1 MKKFLLSFAITA
13 AVFSGKAQSVL
24 NEVYTDPNAGKHE
37 FFELYNSSGIGKQS
51 VDCFQ
56 ILAFFKEGSNYGW
69 YVLDLPTGDSVPA
82 KGYYVGA
89 AADPFNVQSQ
99 TTVTADW
106 NWNAPAAGASLKK
119 YINNGGP
126 LNGYTDV
133 SGTIPA
139 NFNDVFQPTN
149 GLTHKYTV
157 LIYVNGAFSNGLTGG
172 ERSGVLDAIITS
184 MPTLTVPIS
193 GIGCVA
199 NLVANFSALTVVE
212 GAQPAVGTDNGYIRT
227 RDGLCGSW
235 DKSSS
240 SVNHTPGA
248 TNGSAAGLTGSLTT
262 TESNIICYAGAGPAQ
277 SRIQYS
283 VTGFTGDVTLLAD
296 FPIKVQ
302 FYRDMGTL
310 GQLDGSDVPLGAPI
324 QVNNPAATIYNF
336 DFNQTYSL
344 IIVYQT
350 KRGCFDKV
358 VSRPNGC
365 INLPVSFKSF
375 TATRTNRSNVVVRW
389 ETATEQNAAGFT
401 VERNIKG
408 NWEYVTYIPTQAQGG
423 NSTSVLSYQVNDL
436 NAAKGISQYRIRQ
449 VDLDAVEKLSEI
461 RSVRGEGQTG
471 TTIVYPN
478 PSTDGKANVVFQG
491 EFAKR
496 DVTVQDMSGRIIKQ
510 WRNYTNNNIQIDNLT
525 PGFYT
530 IRILNTETGE
540 QNVEK
545 LVVNNR

>member
-1 MKKFLLSFAITA
+1 MKKFLLSISLMT
-13 AVFSGKAQSVL
+13 AVFVSNGQSVL
-24 NEVYTDPNAGKHE
+24 NEVYTDPNTGKHE

-56 ILAFFKEGSNYGW
+56 IFAFFKEGDNYGW
-69 YVLDLPTGDSVPA
+69 YVLDLPTGDSVPP

-89 AADPFNVQSQ
+89 SASPFNVQSQ
-99 TTVTADW
+99 TGKIADW
-106 NWNAPAAGASLKK
+106 DWNTPAAGASLKK
-119 YINNGGP
+119 YVYTGTGP
-126 LNGYTDV
+126 LNGYTEV
-133 SGTIPA
+133 AVPA
-139 NFNDVFQPTN
+139 NFNDVFQPVN
-149 GLTHKYTV
+149 ALSHKYTI
-157 LIYVNGAFSNGLTGG
+157 LIYINGAFSNGLTGG
-172 ERSGVLDAIITS
+172 ERSGILDPIIRG
-184 MPTLTVPIS
+184 MATLTVPIS
-193 GIGCVA
+193 GTGCVA
-199 NLVANFSALTVVE
+199 NTVANFSALTVVE

-235 DKSSS
+235 DKSSAT
-240 SVNHTPGA
+240 VNHTPGA

-262 TESNIICYAGAGPAQ
+262 SEGQIICYGGAGPAQ
-277 SRIQYS
+277 SRIEYS
-283 VTGFTGDVTLLAD
+283 ITGFTGDVTLAAD
-296 FPIKVQ
+296 FPVKVQ

-310 GQLDGSDVPLGAPI
+310 GQLDGNDVPLGAPI
-324 QVNNPAATIYNF
+324 EVASPSATVYNF

-358 VSRPNGC
+358 VSRANPC
-365 INLPVSFKSF
+365 QNLPVNFKSF
-375 TATRTNRSNVVVRW
+375 TATRTNRTNVAVRW
-389 ETATEQNAAGFT
+389 ETATEQNSAGFA

-408 NWEYVTYIPTQAQGG
+408 NWEIVTYVPSQAQGG
-423 NSTSVLSYQVNDL
+423 NSTSVLTYQLNDL
-436 NAAKGISQYRIRQ
+436 NSAKGISQYRIRQ

-461 RSVRGEGQTG
+461 RSVRGEGQKG
-471 TTIVYPN
+471 STIVYPN
-478 PSTDGKANVVFQG
+478 PSSDGKANVVFQG

-530 IRILNTETGE
+530 IRIVNIETGE